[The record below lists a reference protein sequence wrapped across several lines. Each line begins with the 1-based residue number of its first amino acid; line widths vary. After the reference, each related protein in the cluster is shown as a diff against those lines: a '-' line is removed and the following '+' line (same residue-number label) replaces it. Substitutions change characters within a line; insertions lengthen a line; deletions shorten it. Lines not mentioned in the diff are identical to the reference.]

1 MSEQPQTISD
11 SPVDLTEM
19 KKTVG
24 GKMEVIRALVDH
36 ILVDFPEKLHQL
48 RHGVAVGDA
57 GQVRI
62 IAHTLKSSLASFG
75 AAEAR
80 EIARA
85 LEICGATGEL
95 AGAENMLL
103 QLEHHI
109 ERIVVF
115 FSGPDWMDKV

>member
-1 MSEQPQTISD
+1 MTEQPQTIPD
-11 SPVDLTEM
+11 FPVDLTEM

-24 GKMEVIRALVDH
+24 GKIEVIRVLVDH
-36 ILVDFPEKLHQL
+36 VLVDFPEKLRQL
-48 RHGVAVGDA
+48 RHGLAVGDA

-80 EIARA
+80 DIARA
-85 LEICGATGEL
+85 LEVCGSTGEL
-95 AGAENMLL
+95 AQAEALL
-103 QLEHHI
+103 PQLEQHI

-115 FSGPDWMDKV
+115 FSGPDWLDKV

>member
-1 MSEQPQTISD
+1 MTEQRQIIPD

-24 GKMEVIRALVDH
+24 GKIEVIRVLVDH
-36 ILVDFPEKLHQL
+36 VLVDFPEKLRQL
-48 RHGVAVGDA
+48 RHGLAVGDA

-95 AGAENMLL
+95 AGAEKILS
-103 QLEHHI
+103 QLEQHI
-109 ERIVVF
+109 ERIIVF
-115 FSGPDWMDKV
+115 FSGPDWLDKA

>member
-1 MSEQPQTISD
+1 MTEQPQAISAF
-11 SPVDLTEM
+11 PVDLTEM

-24 GKMEVIRALVDH
+24 GKMEVIRVLVDH
-36 ILVDFPEKLHQL
+36 VLVDFPEKMRQL
-48 RHGVAVGDA
+48 RHGWAVGDA

-85 LEICGATGEL
+85 LEICGATGDM
-95 AGAENMLL
+95 AGAEKILP
-103 QLEHHI
+103 QLEQEI

-115 FSGPDWMDKV
+115 FSDPCWPDKG

>member
-1 MSEQPQTISD
+1 MTEQPQAIPV

-24 GKMEVIRALVDH
+24 GKIEVIRVLVDH
-36 ILVDFPEKLHQL
+36 ILVDFPEKMRQL
-48 RHGVAVGDA
+48 RHGLAVGDA

-85 LEICGATGEL
+85 LEIFGSTGEL
-95 AGAENMLL
+95 AGAEKMLP
-103 QLEHHI
+103 QLEQHI
-109 ERIVVF
+109 ERIVIF
-115 FSGPDWMDKV
+115 FSDPDWVDKV